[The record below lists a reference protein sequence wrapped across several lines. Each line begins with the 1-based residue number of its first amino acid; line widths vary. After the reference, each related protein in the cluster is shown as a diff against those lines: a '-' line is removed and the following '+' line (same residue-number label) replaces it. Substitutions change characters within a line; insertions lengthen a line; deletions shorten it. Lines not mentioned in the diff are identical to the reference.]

1 MKQIRAEVDELPK
14 LVADLAA
21 GRRRWE
27 DVLKN
32 YPAFEQQE
40 TA

>member
-1 MKQIRAEVDELPK
+1 MKQIRAEIDELPK
-14 LVADLAA
+14 LVSDLAA
-21 GRRRWE
+21 GRRQWSE
-27 DVLKN
+27 VVNN